1 MTLKRRVAG
10 KADLVLRALVWLEVG
25 RTTAYAYGS
34 LRQNAARD
42 RRRRALYATLL
53 HRLGRLNVRGV
64 AEALQVSEYVASKAI
79 AMDAIPQD
87 EVTEW
92 ARLVAEALMQLEV
105 MDLRAQGETI
115 PSWRRS

>member
-1 MTLKRRVAG
+1 MTPKIRSAG
-10 KADLVLRALVWLEVG
+10 RADVVLRALVWLEVG
-25 RTTAYAYGS
+25 RTTSYAYGS
-34 LRQNAARD
+34 LRQNAKRD
-42 RRRRALYATLL
+42 RQRLALYATLL

-64 AEALQVSEYVASKAI
+64 AEALQVSEDQLGEAI

-92 ARLVAEALMQLEV
+92 ARLVHDAIRQLKV
-105 MDLRAQGETI
+105 MELRARGETI